1 MKLSIV
7 RVLFEVGVL
16 PSVMKGAYSITFY
29 YFEHSIYAS
38 IARVSVAVANNE
50 GSNLVT
56 CDELFWY
63 NLAQI

>member
-1 MKLSIV
+1 M
-7 RVLFEVGVL
+7 E
-16 PSVMKGAYSITFY
+16 GAYSITFY